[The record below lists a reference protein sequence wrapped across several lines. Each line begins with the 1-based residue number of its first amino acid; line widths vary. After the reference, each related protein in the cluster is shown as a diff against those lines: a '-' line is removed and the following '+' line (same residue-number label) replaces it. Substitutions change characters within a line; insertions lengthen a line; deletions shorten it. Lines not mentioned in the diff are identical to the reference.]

1 MIKFLKKFLVF
12 ERNNKNGLIKEED
25 INWISDEE
33 ARKFMD
39 ELPVETLLDLN
50 REENQIYLQKGLF
63 RQIDGFIACVG
74 RPGQGKSSICS
85 AFYKVLY
92 GLNREIFST
101 VLYIF

>member
-74 RPGQGKSSICS
+74 NLDRV
-85 AFYKVLY
+85 KVLY
-92 GLNREIFST
+92 AQPFIKFYM
-101 VLYIF
+101 V